1 MVAAILVLTVM
12 GLILGTALGYA
23 AKLFHVEGDPLVE
36 EVAQMMPGTHCGQ
49 CGYAG
54 CNPAAEAIVS
64 GEAAVNCCPPG
75 GKSLAEALAE
85 KLGIEINLDDMAD
98 QPHYAN
104 INAELCTG
112 CMRCSKVCPTDAIVG
127 ANKQIHVVIAAAC
140 TGCKSCHKACP
151 ENCIDMAPERET
163 LDNWAW
169 PKPEAA

>member
-12 GLILGTALGYA
+12 GLVLGTALGYA

-36 EVAQMMPGTHCGQ
+36 EVVQMMPGTHCGQ

-54 CNPAAEAIVS
+54 CSPAAEAIVS

-104 INAELCTG
+104 IHAEWEGGSDTRYIGDRLVDEG
-112 CMRCSKVCPTDAIVG
+112 G
-127 ANKQIHVVIAAAC
+127 
-140 TGCKSCHKACP
+140 
-151 ENCIDMAPERET
+151 
-163 LDNWAW
+163 
-169 PKPEAA
+169 